1 MGMGRGSYRGW
12 DRGRGGVGLWVGAGV
27 WCGWG
32 QQTGM
37 MTCNG
42 SVQNAGMLPI
52 G

>member
-1 MGMGRGSYRGW
+1 MGGGRCVS
-12 DRGRGGVGLWVGAGV
+12 GGG
-27 WCGWG
+27 G